1 MELNIE
7 VLWHTDDTRVLADV
21 GLDVNVEDL
30 ERKTITFYS
39 IDVISPYKWDD
50 DNMFCKINAGGET
63 WISAYD
69 YEGTKQRIAA
79 AKRLERDI
87 SNSRL

>member
-1 MELNIE
+1 MELELE
-7 VLWHTDDTRVLADV
+7 VLWHTDDTRVLADT
-21 GLDVNVEDL
+21 GIDFDVEEL
-30 ERKTITFYS
+30 ERKIITFYN

-50 DNMFCKINAGGET
+50 YEFCKINAGGET

-79 AKRLERDI
+79 ARRLERDI
-87 SNSRL
+87 TNSKL